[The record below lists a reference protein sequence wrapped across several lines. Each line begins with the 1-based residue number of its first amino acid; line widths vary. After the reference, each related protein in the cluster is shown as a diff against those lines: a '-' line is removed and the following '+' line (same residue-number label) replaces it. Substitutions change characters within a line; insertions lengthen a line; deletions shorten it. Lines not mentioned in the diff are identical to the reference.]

1 VSPGARDVVSSS
13 ARGVLLY
20 VGAWTLV
27 VLFLTSQSVMVYATT
42 GGEVRVAP
50 VLKIHAISAGTWALL
65 GPVVLFVARRWALDG
80 PRWPRALLVH
90 LATLVALWFVAQGMI
105 TGLRSV
111 VGPPA
116 PQGFARQLAGSI
128 NLAVVV
134 YGTLALAVHVRRF
147 QRRLREKEVRAAE
160 TEGRLTRARLDA
172 LRAQL
177 HPHFLFNTMHA
188 ISALV
193 RDAPRAAEDMLAE
206 LAELLRFTV
215 DGAQGDEVP
224 LATELEFIERYLA
237 IQRARFGD
245 RLEVVVDVESGARRL
260 RVPSLLL
267 QPFVENAIEHGIG
280 RARGGG
286 RIAISAR
293 RVKRRLRLSI
303 RNDGPG
309 VEPAT
314 LRPDAWGTGLSNTR
328 ERLEVH
334 YGSDHEMR
342 VEANPEGGVTAT
354 LDLPARLEPQEGS

>member
-1 VSPGARDVVSSS
+1 MSRGAR
-13 ARGVLLY
+13 AALLY
-20 VGAWTLV
+20 GGAWILV

-65 GPVVLFVARRWALDG
+65 GPVVLLVSRRWPLDDRG
-80 PRWPRALLVH
+80 WPRALAVH
-90 LATLVALWFVAQGMI
+90 LVTLVVLWLVAQGVI

-160 TEGRLTRARLDA
+160 AEGRLARARLDA

-193 RDAPRAAEDMLAE
+193 RDAPQAAEDMLAE

-215 DGAQGDEVP
+215 DGTEGDEVP
-224 LATELEFIERYLA
+224 LATELDFIERYLA

-245 RLEVVVDVESGARRL
+245 RLEVVVDVEPEARRL
-260 RVPSLLL
+260 SVPSLVL
-267 QPFVENAIEHGIG
+267 QPFVENAIEHGVG
-280 RARGGG
+280 RTRGGG
-286 RIAISAR
+286 RITISGR
-293 RVKRRLRLSI
+293 REGGRLHLSI
-303 RNDGPG
+303 RNDGPD

-314 LRPDAWGTGLSNTR
+314 LRRDAWGTGLSNTR

-342 VEANPEGGVTAT
+342 VERNADGGVTAT
-354 LDLPARLEPQEGS
+354 LDLPARHEPEEGS